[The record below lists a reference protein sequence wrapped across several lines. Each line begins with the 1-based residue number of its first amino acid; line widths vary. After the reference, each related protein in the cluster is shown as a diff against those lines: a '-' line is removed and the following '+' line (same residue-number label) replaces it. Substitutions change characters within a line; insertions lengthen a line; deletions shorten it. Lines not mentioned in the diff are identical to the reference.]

1 MRYCQERLIQ
11 ELITNGGI
19 TIGSSIN
26 SIQKLSSSTSLIDSN
41 ISDNGTLVTIGNSI
55 RATNYGTGT
64 KTGTASYG
72 LSVDI
77 NGNIIETA
85 LGGTTPTLQ
94 QVVTQGNSIFTQIGT
109 NGVNLQVNEAGTV
122 GLNITSTLGGIGIKS
137 SSTGGS
143 SGAEFTNS
151 GVNSGIDVI
160 NTSSGNGILMIN
172 PGTGTALRISGT
184 SAAKLFSGNNNFSE
198 TSYIK
203 VEFKEHHS
211 LKQVDYLLSH

>member
-1 MRYCQERLIQ
+1 LIQ
-11 ELITNGGI
+11 ELITNGG

-94 QVVTQGNSIFTQIGT
+94 QVVTQGNSIFTQI
-109 NGVNLQVNEAGTV
+109 VLTV
-122 GLNITSTLGGIGIKS
+122 LIYK
-137 SSTGGS
+137 
-143 SGAEFTNS
+143 
-151 GVNSGIDVI
+151 
-160 NTSSGNGILMIN
+160 
-172 PGTGTALRISGT
+172 
-184 SAAKLFSGNNNFSE
+184 
-198 TSYIK
+198 
-203 VEFKEHHS
+203 
-211 LKQVDYLLSH
+211 

>member
-1 MRYCQERLIQ
+1 LIQ
-11 ELITNGGI
+11 ELITNGG

-94 QVVTQGNSIFTQIGT
+94 QVVTQGNSIFTQIVL
-109 NGVNLQVNEAGTV
+109 GVNLQVNEAGTV

-143 SGAEFTNS
+143 SGAVLIQELI
-151 GVNSGIDVI
+151 VV
-160 NTSSGNGILMIN
+160 
-172 PGTGTALRISGT
+172 
-184 SAAKLFSGNNNFSE
+184 
-198 TSYIK
+198 
-203 VEFKEHHS
+203 
-211 LKQVDYLLSH
+211 